1 MTINNLY
8 FLLDFMRKMRE
19 SIMEDRFVEFQN
31 KFLANYSH

>member
-1 MTINNLY
+1 
-8 FLLDFMRKMRE
+8 MRKMRK